1 MKMEVEVAIPPPIPG
16 KQQKCVG
23 NVFSCSSIAG
33 EKKLICVTSGNSY
46 LGSSIVKEL
55 LSHVE
60 LGELKDLIGEEEFN
74 LLESVVLTKMGDLQS
89 LCDAF
94 RGCHAVFHTSSFID
108 PHGISGYSEQMVFV
122 ETEVART
129 VVEACA
135 RAAYVK
141 RCVFTSSLIASIWR
155 NGNMDGVI
163 EESCWSSEEFCRENK
178 TKAEKVAWMKAKE
191 LKVNLVTV
199 CPGLLMAPTFPN
211 ALPYL
216 KGGQTMLQQG
226 CLAIAEVKKV
236 AKAHVKVYEGM
247 DYGAC
252 GRYFCFDGVVRR
264 LEEAIELEN
273 GLKIAGLLLGDV
285 VLSDEEIPIKI
296 SNSKLAAL
304 LDKASQRGR
313 LPMVHKISC
322 SCMLCFASYAW
333 FSSRY
338 KAWGSLVG
346 LQLAERDI
354 IVACIDYRNFPQG
367 TISDKVKD
375 ASQGVSFVCNLI
387 GRYGV
392 DPNSQRGHIF
402 LLVFFWSRQSKN
414 LEEKTPPGVSPKSK
428 LILVYLE
435 GCMTVSLK
443 WL

>member
-55 LSHVE
+55 LSHGYLVRVTVQHQVE

-163 EESCWSSEEFCRENK
+163 EESCWSSEEFCRENKLWFALGK

-304 LDKASQRGR
+304 LDKASQR
-313 LPMVHKISC
+313 VSC
-322 SCMLCFASYAW
+322 S
-333 FSSRY
+333 
-338 KAWGSLVG
+338 G
-346 LQLAERDI
+346 
-354 IVACIDYRNFPQG
+354 
-367 TISDKVKD
+367 
-375 ASQGVSFVCNLI
+375 
-387 GRYGV
+387 
-392 DPNSQRGHIF
+392 
-402 LLVFFWSRQSKN
+402 
-414 LEEKTPPGVSPKSK
+414 
-428 LILVYLE
+428 
-435 GCMTVSLK
+435 
-443 WL
+443 